1 MKGQYLTVEYIMFFL
16 IGITLVI
23 SVYYIFSNISNIA
36 EERTVNSQIN
46 AVGETL
52 RGTIINMFEIVSSTN
67 SEVNYNISIPVKLSR
82 CIYTI
87 EVLGNNLNLNC
98 LNSQIGTSLS
108 LYNLNITAK
117 NIIYSTNGY
126 VEISAKNGMV
136 ELG

>member
-52 RGTIINMFEIVSSTN
+52 RGTIINMFEIVS
-67 SEVNYNISIPVKLSR
+67 
-82 CIYTI
+82 
-87 EVLGNNLNLNC
+87 
-98 LNSQIGTSLS
+98 
-108 LYNLNITAK
+108 
-117 NIIYSTNGY
+117 
-126 VEISAKNGMV
+126 
-136 ELG
+136 